1 MSPWTIVPLDK
12 SLLGQKSLGQKS
24 PWTKVSLDKSPLGQ
38 KSPWTIAPWTIVLTP
53 SGTGTHD
60 ITTPIILSN
69 NPEVFPAIGSLQKG
83 SNIHSTPSC
92 TNPLNVEEFPMH
104 RRRKRACRYGY
115 FSTPKI
121 MEWLLR
127 CPTPS
132 QPPSKSNLDTSPS
145 AVHPFNPKTQ
155 EETQQEEEI
164 PSKPF
169 PSYGS
174 QAISRRFLHP
184 SSFYCC

>member
-1 MSPWTIVPLDK
+1 MQYSSARTNVSLDK

-24 PWTKVSLDKSPLGQ
+24 PWTKVSLDKCPLGQ

-92 TNPLNVEEFPMH
+92 TNPLNVEEFPHH
-104 RRRKRACRYGY
+104 RRRKRACRRGY
-115 FSTPKI
+115 LATPKI
-121 MEWLLR
+121 TEWLLR

-132 QPPSKSNLDTSPS
+132 QPPPKPNLDASSSTLSTQKPKKKRNRRKKSHQNPS
-145 AVHPFNPKTQ
+145 LLIDP
-155 EETQQEEEI
+155 
-164 PSKPF
+164 
-169 PSYGS
+169 
-174 QAISRRFLHP
+174 
-184 SSFYCC
+184 